1 MAVTI
6 NVNGLTLC
14 HKGSNGISMATA
26 PDVCKTPSPGG
37 PVPIPY
43 PNIAM
48 SSDLAKGTT
57 TITADGGNMCANFG
71 SEFSVSTGDEAG
83 TIGGVKSG
91 VVKKEATWIA
101 YSFDVKLEGKGACRL
116 TDKMFHNYENTVNAS
131 GLLQLVLGDDLLN
144 LLCNIFCE
152 TLEAGENFKKDP
164 KNAGKAFNYSKH
176 AKDLSSEAKYA
187 KHFAAH
193 GMKAEVRIMARLSSA
208 TKAGLKQVG
217 GVTKRA
223 LYTAEEVVK
232 RLRSKAERQIGEMVG
247 KKLAGKAVKSIVAKF
262 IPVVNVISIAMDVY
276 DAIELYKIASEM
288 LEAGVESAL
297 KEFVEVV
304 PDVAKIGKDGA
315 VSDIFDYKF
324 PKDRFRDS
332 QDKIFKDAT
341 GDPPT
346 SVDLKSCNNCGKPKI
361 AK

>member
-1 MAVTI
+1 
-6 NVNGLTLC
+6 
-14 HKGSNGISMATA
+14 
-26 PDVCKTPSPGG
+26 
-37 PVPIPY
+37 
-43 PNIAM
+43 
-48 SSDLAKGTT
+48 
-57 TITADGGNMCANFG
+57 
-71 SEFSVSTGDEAG
+71 VSTGDEAG

-131 GLLQLVLGDDLLN
+131 GLLQLVIGDDLLN

-152 TLEAGENFKKDP
+152 TLEAGEKFKKDP

-187 KHFAAH
+187 KHFATH
-193 GMKAEVRIMARLSSA
+193 GVKAEVRIMARLSSV

-232 RLRSKAERQIGEMVG
+232 RLRSKAERQVAEMVG
-247 KKLAGKAVKSIVAKF
+247 KKIAGKAVKSLVAKF
-262 IPVVNVISIAMDVY
+262 IPVVNILSVAMDIY
-276 DAIELYKIASEM
+276 DAIELYKVASEI

-304 PDVAKIGKDGA
+304 PDVAKVAEDGA
-315 VSDIFDYKF
+315 ITDIFDYKF

-346 SVDLKSCNNCGKPKI
+346 SVDLKSCNNCGKPKV

>member
-14 HKGSNGISMATA
+14 HKGSNGISTATV

-131 GLLQLVLGDDLLN
+131 GLLQLVIGDDLLN

-152 TLEAGENFKKDP
+152 TLEAGEKFKKDP

-187 KHFAAH
+187 KHFATH
-193 GMKAEVRIMARLSSA
+193 GVKAEVRIMARLSSV

-232 RLRSKAERQIGEMVG
+232 RLRSKAERQVAEMVG
-247 KKLAGKAVKSIVAKF
+247 KKIAGKAVKSLVAKF
-262 IPVVNVISIAMDVY
+262 IPVVNILSVAMDIY
-276 DAIELYKIASEM
+276 DAIELYKVASEI

-304 PDVAKIGKDGA
+304 PDVAKVAEDGA
-315 VSDIFDYKF
+315 ITDIFDYKF

-346 SVDLKSCNNCGKPKI
+346 SVDLKSCNNCGKPKV

>member
-14 HKGSNGISMATA
+14 HKGSSGISTATV

-57 TITADGGNMCANFG
+57 TISADGGNMCANFG

-83 TIGGVKSG
+83 SIGGVKSG

-116 TDKMFHNYENTVNAS
+116 TDKMFHNYENTVNAA

-144 LLCNIFCE
+144 LLCNVFCE
-152 TLEAGENFKKDP
+152 TLEAGEKFKADP
-164 KNAGKAFNYSKH
+164 KNAGKAFNYSQH

-187 KHFAAH
+187 SHFAKH
-193 GMKAEVRIMARLSSA
+193 GVKAEVRLLARLSAA

-232 RLRSKAERQIGEMVG
+232 RLRSKAQRQIAEMVG
-247 KKLAGKAVKSIVAKF
+247 KKVAGKAVKSLVAKF
-262 IPVVNVISIAMDVY
+262 IPVVNVISVAMDVY
-276 DAIELYKIASEM
+276 DAYELYKVASEM
-288 LEAGVESAL
+288 LQAGVESAL
-297 KEFVEVV
+297 KEFAEVV
-304 PDVAKIGKDGA
+304 PDVAKIAKDGS
-315 VSDIFDYKF
+315 VTDIYDYKF
-324 PKDRFRDS
+324 PKDRYRDS
-332 QDKIFKDAT
+332 QDKIFRDAT
-341 GDPPT
+341 GKDPKT
-346 SVDLKSCNNCGKPKI
+346 VDLETCNHCNKAKI